1 MKRTSFKKDLSKALL
16 ETLPG
21 EKGQAGMA
29 PEFRGEIS
37 SAAEPLQAAVMILLF
52 PLKTDTGIVF
62 IKRNT
67 YNGPHSAQVSFP
79 GGAWET
85 GDVSQEETAI
95 RECREELGI
104 QEDMLMLGSL
114 TRLHIPVSNFMV
126 TPFVA
131 WMNEAPV
138 FQPDPLEVEYVIE
151 SSLGELSDPTN
162 ILFDQWE
169 QHGRRIAAPYYR
181 VGKEKIWGATAM
193 MLCEFLQV
201 VSRLQQHRA

>member
-1 MKRTSFKKDLSKALL
+1 MKSTSLREDLKKALL

-21 EKGQAGMA
+21 EKGQLGMS
-29 PEFRGEIS
+29 PEFRGEIYP
-37 SAAEPLQAAVMILLF
+37 AAKPLPAAVMILLY
-52 PLKTDTGIVF
+52 PLKTDTGMVF

-79 GGAWET
+79 GGAWEQ
-85 GDVSQEETAI
+85 GDVSLEETAI

-104 QEDMLMLGSL
+104 NGDMLMLGSL
-114 TRLHIPVSNFMV
+114 TRLHIPVSNFLV
-126 TPFVA
+126 TPFAA
-131 WMNEAPV
+131 WMKKRPV

-151 SSLGELSDPTN
+151 SSLGELSDPANVLT
-162 ILFDQWE
+162 DQWE
-169 QHGRRIAAPYYR
+169 HHGRTIVAPYYR

-201 VSRLQQHRA
+201 VSKLQQHPA